1 MTEDIRSEVI
11 ELLEQ
16 QKYEDALP
24 ILGGLKEAD
33 PADRELQIY
42 HLLVVRI
49 LILRWN
55 LTGAAA
61 KRAFFLRTKVQRI
74 IKKGISLIRVTPET
88 QIIPLLGRIYHAM
101 GTWGVLRGLKSIIMV
116 GAGIG
121 LFLAILLFHSHDGST
136 VNAPAPAKMVTAIL
150 GLDSIVSAS
159 DAVPYVLDNSRTAE
173 QASRPTPELA
183 NATGIDS
190 LKISQPSTELPLTG
204 TLTYG
209 TDAKATTSGADRAAQ
224 AISYHHAPGEF
235 AEGRQVKQTSPVKD
249 VIGLTDIENTRDKT
263 PRKNLGYYRS
273 RQAIPIRTLPRFA
286 ASTLREIDS
295 GVPLNVLAYVGS
307 WAEVELNS
315 GGITGFVR
323 KEFLIPVEEDKLH
336 VTGSLP
342 SAKAIS
348 EVTDSTL
355 VSRSE

>member
-74 IKKGISLIRVTPET
+74 IKRGISLISVTPET
-88 QIIPLLGRIYHAM
+88 HIIPLFGRIYQAM
-101 GTWGVLRGLKSIIMV
+101 GTWVVLRGLKSIIMV

-121 LFLAILLFHSHDGST
+121 LFLAILLFHRHDGST
-136 VNAPAPAKMVTAIL
+136 VNAPAPATMVTAIL
-150 GLDSIVSAS
+150 GLDSTVSAS
-159 DAVPYVLDNSRTAE
+159 DAVPYALVNSRTAE

-190 LKISQPSTELPLTG
+190 LKISQPSPELPLTG
-204 TLTYG
+204 TLG
-209 TDAKATTSGADRAAQ
+209 HRTDTKATTPGADRSAK
-224 AISYHHAPGEF
+224 AITYRSASGEF
-235 AEGRQVKQTSPVKD
+235 AEGRQVKQTVPTKT
-249 VIGLTDIENTRDKT
+249 VIESTVIENNRHKT
-263 PRKNLGYYRS
+263 PRKILGYYRS
-273 RQAIPIRTLPRFA
+273 GRAISIRTLPRFA
-286 ASTLREIDS
+286 AATLREIDS
-295 GVPLNVLAYVGS
+295 GVPLNLLAFVDS
-307 WAEVELNS
+307 WAEVELP
-315 GGITGFVR
+315 GLTGFVR
-323 KEFLIPVEEDKLH
+323 REFLIPVGENKSL
-336 VTGSLP
+336 VTRSSP
-342 SAKAIS
+342 SVKAIS
-348 EVTDSTL
+348 EVADSAL
-355 VSRSE
+355 GSAAE